1 MEFQEKLIMRFTDL
15 RNRRIDTPINIPIS
29 KKPLVANLGVF
40 HISHKC
46 QGLENSTLYS
56 KNNFEF
62 IVCPE
67 MFCIINQQD
76 QQL

>member
-46 QGLENSTLYS
+46 QGLENSTL
-56 KNNFEF
+56 N
-62 IVCPE
+62 
-67 MFCIINQQD
+67 
-76 QQL
+76 L